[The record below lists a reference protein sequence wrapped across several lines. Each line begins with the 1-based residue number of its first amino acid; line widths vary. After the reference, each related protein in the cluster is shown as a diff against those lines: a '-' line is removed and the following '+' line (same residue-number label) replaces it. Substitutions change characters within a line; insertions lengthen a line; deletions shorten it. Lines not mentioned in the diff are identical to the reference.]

1 MNWAE
6 IPFKLKSYIILLAS
20 LATPI
25 FLWGVWRLC
34 TDHYDDFGFVLLA
47 VFALFTIVIFLSLPH
62 LKAAIT
68 VGDSY
73 IMAIAM
79 MYGLAP
85 CVVAT
90 FIYILIVSIVSQKS
104 QKQKVCAHRVIFNVA
119 STTCGAW
126 IYGSIYEAINQGS
139 VKPADIVIPAAILT
153 FTFFLFNSLSTSIA
167 IAWSLGESVFKFWVK
182 TCLPLSLDYSLSGM
196 CAALMATLYHP
207 FGWWVPIAAAP
218 VIGVVWGWN
227 QINKNMA
234 REALE
239 HLKEQEQLHLRTVES
254 LALAVDAKDQT
265 TYGHIR
271 RVKVYA
277 MGLAK
282 LCGIKDPAELKAIET
297 GSLLHDIGKLAI
309 DDYILNKPGRLSKK
323 EFEKIKV
330 HATAGDEILQPVRF
344 PFPVAKY
351 VRYHHERWDGLGY
364 PDGLKGEDI
373 PLGARILAISDAF
386 DAIRFSRPYKL
397 PVAKDEAAEILRNQ
411 AGIVYDPHL
420 VQLFTRHIDELDEQ
434 AIKESETAPKLSF
447 RKYFESIESA
457 DGVSAQSLTLPRDI
471 PAELVQL
478 AEFCTTI
485 SGYLHLNDVLPI
497 LSQRLQRLV
506 PYSTCTFY
514 IMGNE
519 EDRIA
524 AMHVNGKFS
533 ELIRGH
539 VMEIGKGISGW
550 VAAYR
555 RPMINTGPAL
565 DFQGLEGDF
574 TSFTDAL
581 VVPIVK
587 EDECLGTISLY
598 AQQPI
603 SYGQNDLGIMQ
614 MVASLL
620 VPLIAEAVKNKAQDT
635 QDVVDPVTGLNRI
648 SYLTAIAPQLIAR
661 AAENRTSVSLIYV
674 EVRNLAQIIRSFGS
688 SLGNSV
694 LKKIADG
701 IKPEFRET
709 DVLVRYGQQGFV
721 AFLPGVRD
729 DQALRCVQRLKQ
741 RIRSEAVTPGQGF
754 SVDCQTG
761 VSFYPRDGSTILALL
776 QSSQENM
783 RANLAEKTA
792 SERNVVDFYRA

>member
-6 IPFKLKSYIILLAS
+6 LPAKLKAYISILSVIGTGISIWAVWDIFVHPPPDNGWIVLTVLVVFFTVPFS
-20 LATPI
+20 L
-25 FLWGVWRLC
+25 FLESVS
-34 TDHYDDFGFVLLA
+34 TA
-47 VFALFTIVIFLSLPH
+47 VGI
-62 LKAAIT
+62 
-68 VGDSY
+68 GDAY
-73 IMAIAM
+73 IMAIGM
-79 MYGLAP
+79 MYGVAP
-85 CVVAT
+85 CIFAT
-90 FIYILIVSIVSQKS
+90 FCQSFLISLFGQRTRRYVY
-104 QKQKVCAHRVIFNVA
+104 RIFFNTA
-119 STTCGAW
+119 STVCGAW
-126 IYGSIYEAINQGS
+126 LYSKAYHLLNRTGSSNFSDII
-139 VKPADIVIPAAILT
+139 VPATVLVVTYFFVNSILT
-153 FTFFLFNSLSTSIA
+153 SVA
-167 IAWSLGESVFKFWVK
+167 IAWSSGQNIVKFWANS
-182 TCLPLSLDYSLSGM
+182 CMPLAVDYSVSAL
-196 CAALMATLYHP
+196 CATALTALRHVNQAIP
-207 FGWWVPIAAAP
+207 LGAAP
-218 VIGVVWGWN
+218 AILILWAWN
-227 QINKNMA
+227 KYHKA
-234 REALE
+234 RHMQTEK
-239 HLKEQEQLHLRTVES
+239 HLWEQEQLYLRTVES

-282 LCGIKDPAELKAIET
+282 LCGIKDPEELKAIET

-330 HATAGDEILQPVRF
+330 HATAGDEILQQVRF

-447 RKYFESIESA
+447 RKYFECIDNA
-457 DGVSAQSLTLPRDI
+457 DAIFAQSSIIPRDI

-485 SGYLHLNDVLPI
+485 SGYLHLNDVLPV

-506 PYSTCTFY
+506 PYSTCAFY
-514 IMGNE
+514 IMGNGD
-519 EDRIA
+519 DRIA

-565 DFQGLEGDF
+565 DFQGIDGEF

-587 EDECLGTISLY
+587 EDECLGTLSLY

-603 SYGQNDLGIMQ
+603 SYGQNDLAIMQ

-620 VPLIAEAVKNKAQDT
+620 APLIAEAVKNKAQDT
-635 QDVVDPVTGLNRI
+635 QDVNDPITGLNRI
-648 SYLTAIAPQLIAR
+648 SYLTAIAPQLIAM
-661 AAENRTSVSLIYV
+661 AAENRTPVSLIYV

-694 LKKIADG
+694 LKRIADS

-709 DVLVRYGQQGFV
+709 DVLVRYGQQGFA

-783 RANLAEKTA
+783 RASLAEKTA